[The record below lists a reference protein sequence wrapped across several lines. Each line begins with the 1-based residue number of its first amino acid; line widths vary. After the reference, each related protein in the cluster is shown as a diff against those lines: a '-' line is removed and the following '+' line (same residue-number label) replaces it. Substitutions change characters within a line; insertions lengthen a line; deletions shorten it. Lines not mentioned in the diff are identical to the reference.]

1 MMDSATVK
9 WWELQ
14 HLSNKWFTSRYN
26 ASQIL
31 KGVLGFAEDLD
42 WHRFTMGIKKTI
54 YLKKDEPDSPP
65 LLNLVTSFC
74 VDSHWRSWL
83 CCYNCQLVKVEKFQH
98 HPELGLIVEPH
109 NIRNLELWN
118 KSLCK
123 CFKRCKALPKAAAET
138 SVSFLSTKQRIKWRG
153 SLTEVT
159 QLKMLNLQIK
169 SKSQQPSKKSWI

>member
-83 CCYNCQLVKVEKFQH
+83 CCYNCQLVKVESFSIIQNWDWLLNRTTSEILNYGTRVCASALSAAKLCPKLLLKHLSASCQQSK
-98 HPELGLIVEPH
+98 ESSGEEASL
-109 NIRNLELWN
+109 
-118 KSLCK
+118 KSHSWK
-123 CFKRCKALPKAAAET
+123 C
-138 SVSFLSTKQRIKWRG
+138 
-153 SLTEVT
+153 
-159 QLKMLNLQIK
+159 
-169 SKSQQPSKKSWI
+169 